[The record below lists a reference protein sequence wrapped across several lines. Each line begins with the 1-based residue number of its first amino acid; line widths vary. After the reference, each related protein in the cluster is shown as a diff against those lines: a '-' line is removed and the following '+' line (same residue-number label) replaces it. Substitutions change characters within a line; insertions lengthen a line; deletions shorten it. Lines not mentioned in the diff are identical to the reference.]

1 MPAGEAPAGRGVGEP
16 GSSVRLPP
24 RLTAK
29 APTDEILL
37 SLTYRNRPSGLSPGS
52 TAPTPPLAET
62 WVLPSSVRAPPRGV
76 EDREMV
82 PDPVLTANRWRPS
95 GLIVTQHGAVC
106 WSATGELPI
115 EVSTPAPESVNAET
129 VPSPVPLCAL
139 DTNSWLGLVGR
150 NWLPNGPTPWA
161 VNGEPGAA
169 VSRPLSPTVK
179 LSICEVPTRVPT
191 SLVPVPLKST
201 SPGWAAAGSATVD
214 PGTGVRLPRGAS
226 RKAV

>member
-1 MPAGEAPAGRGVGEP
+1 MPAGVAPAGREVGEP
-16 GSSVRLPP
+16 GSSVRLPLP
-24 RLTAK
+24 LPAK
-29 APTDEILL
+29 VPPDEILL

-62 WVLPSSVRAPPRGV
+62 WVLPSSVRAPPGAI
-76 EDREMV
+76 EYREMV

-115 EVSTPAPESVNAET
+115 EASTPARESVNAET
-129 VPSPVPLCAL
+129 VPSPVPLWAL
-139 DTNSWLGLVGR
+139 DTNSWPGLVGR
-150 NWLPNGPTPWA
+150 NWLPNGPVPWA

-169 VSRPLSPTVK
+169 VSRPPSPTVK

-191 SLVPVPLKST
+191 SLLPVPLNST
-201 SPGWAAAGSATVD
+201 SPGWAAAGRATVD
-214 PGTGVRLPRGAS
+214 PGIGVRLPQGAS
-226 RKAV
+226 RRPV